1 MTKKIQNYMSD
12 RFVLQASKEKVEE
25 LFDVSTGR
33 DDFFESNFNITPG
46 TRIPVVYKE
55 EGKRK
60 IYDFQWG
67 LIPEEAGEEK
77 EGRENYEVPIEE
89 LEDDEWLSECLAH
102 RRCLIPANGFYKWK
116 FTEKKSTPFY
126 IRLLSNELT
135 AIAGIYSV
143 WKSSSGRDVYSCAM
157 LTTEANA
164 LVQPVDDRMPVLL
177 RPDDHG
183 DWLSDREVAPE
194 KVEEFLQSYELT
206 ELAVNRVSE
215 DVNDPDNNSPELIQ
229 PIPK

>member
-1 MTKKIQNYMSD
+1 MSD
-12 RFVLQASKEKVEE
+12 RFVLEASKKEIEDLFKVTSE
-25 LFDVSTGR
+25 R
-33 DDFFESNFNITPG
+33 DDFFESEYNITPG
-46 TRIPVVYKE
+46 SRIPVVYQE
-55 EGKRK
+55 DGARN
-60 IYDFQWG
+60 IYSFTWG
-67 LIPEEAGEEK
+67 LIPQEAKEEK
-77 EGRENYEVPIEE
+77 EGHENFEVALEKI
-89 LEDDEWLSECLAH
+89 EDDEWLSECMEQ

-135 AIAGIYSV
+135 AFAGIYSV

-177 RPDDHG
+177 HPKFYEK
-183 DWLSDREVAPE
+183 WLSNGELS
-194 KVEEFLQSYELT
+194 KVDLKKMLNSYSLT

-215 DVNDPDNNSPELIQ
+215 DVNDPENNSAELIQ

>member
-1 MTKKIQNYMSD
+1 MSD
-12 RFVLQASKEKVEE
+12 RFVLQASKEEVEE
-25 LFDVSTGR
+25 LFKVSTER
-33 DDFFESNFNITPG
+33 DDFFESEFNITPG
-46 TRIPVVYKE
+46 SLIPVVYQE
-55 EGKRK
+55 DSERK
-60 IYDFQWG
+60 IYNFKWG
-67 LIPEEAGEEK
+67 LVPPKADEEREGHENFAFSLDEIKEK
-77 EGRENYEVPIEE
+77 EWLAGC
-89 LEDDEWLSECLAH
+89 LEQ

-164 LVQPVDDRMPVLL
+164 LVQPVDNRMPILI
-177 RPDDHG
+177 RPEYYNK
-183 DWLSDREVAPE
+183 WLSREPLDEAALS
-194 KVEEFLQSYELT
+194 KLTSSYSMT
-206 ELAVNRVSE
+206 EMAVNRVSE
-215 DVNDPDNNSPELIQ
+215 DVNDPENNSAELIQ